1 MQKFK
6 KKKLI
11 TTLNLEG
18 CDNSIM
24 RRIRNLYEIKF
35 ISNKKDLYSNKS
47 FLNADVYISSA
58 NIKVDKKFLNRFTKI
73 KLILSPSTG
82 KDHLDIS
89 LINSKKIKLIE
100 ISKEKKLLNQFSATS
115 ELVFLLILSI
125 ERSFLNSINDFHKG
139 LWSRSKYSGVQLKK
153 KTLGIIG
160 LGRLGKITSKI
171 AHGFDMKVI
180 HYDIKKIQYK
190 YSVQKSLDHLLKF
203 SDYISIHIPMIDKN
217 INFLDFLKLKKMKK
231 NAIVIN
237 TSRGK
242 IINEKDLLTSL
253 KLKIIKGA
261 CLDVIDGEW
270 LSKKDLI
277 KHPLYLYSK
286 NNNNLIITPHIGGS
300 TYESIWG
307 ARNFILKKLL
317 QVNIK

>member
-6 KKKLI
+6 KRKI
-11 TTLNLEG
+11 ISTLNLEG
-18 CDNSIM
+18 CDSSIL
-24 RRIRNLYEIKF
+24 RRVKDLYEIKS
-35 ISNKKDLYSNKS
+35 ISNKKDLYSNRK
-47 FLNADVYISSA
+47 FLDANVYISSA
-58 NIKVDKKFLNRFTKI
+58 SIKVDSKFLNRFTNI

-82 KDHLDIS
+82 KDHLDIG
-89 LINSKKIKLIE
+89 LIKSKKIKLIE
-100 ISKEKKLLNQFSATS
+100 ISKEIKLLNKFSATS
-115 ELVFLLILSI
+115 ELVFLHILSM
-125 ERSFLNSINDFHKG
+125 ERSFLNSINDFQKG

-153 KTLGIIG
+153 KTIGIIG

-171 AHGFDMKVI
+171 AYGFDMNVV
-180 HYDIKKIQYK
+180 HYDIKKISYK
-190 YSVQKSLDHLLKF
+190 YSVQKSLNYLLKV

-217 INFLDFLKLKKMKK
+217 VNFLDFSKFKKMKN

-270 LSKKDLI
+270 LSKKKLI

-286 NNNNLIITPHIGGS
+286 NNDNLIITPHIGGS

-317 QVNIK
+317 EFSIK